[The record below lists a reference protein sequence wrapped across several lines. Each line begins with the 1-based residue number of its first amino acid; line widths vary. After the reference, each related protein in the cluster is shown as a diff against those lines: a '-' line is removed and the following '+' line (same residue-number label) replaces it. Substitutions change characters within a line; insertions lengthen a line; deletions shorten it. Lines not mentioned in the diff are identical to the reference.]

1 MMRKTIMKIKTMP
14 DRGHSQYVE
23 VEECV
28 DRDKSTQEVKEL
40 QFWKLKSRGNDK
52 ETCSL
57 ENSGGGAR
65 IVKVGR

>member
-40 QFWKLKSRGNDK
+40 QF
-52 ETCSL
+52 
-57 ENSGGGAR
+57 
-65 IVKVGR
+65 